1 MNIILTNDDGIDA
14 IGLRVLYER
23 LKKDGHRVGISAP
36 LSNQSGK
43 SQSINIRNS
52 YKVRKDSAFEYGVD
66 GTPADSVLFMVY
78 SSEFE
83 GFEPDVIISGINKGY
98 NVSSDVPYSGTC
110 GAAAEGAMNEYKAI
124 AVSAECSDDSVFYK
138 AAEFIAKNLK
148 ALYDNVLPYTYISV
162 NVPREGD
169 VDDWESAKL
178 AYFAHSNEI
187 EKGEPIAPQ
196 LTIYHNRIFD
206 RQEYKEVV
214 REKCEKE
221 QALRSDCEIVADKKI
236 SVSIISV
243 VPRTFSSHLTGLKL
257 NNDDL

>member
-110 GAAAEGAMNEYKAI
+110 GAAAEGAMNEYRAI
-124 AVSAECSDDSVFYK
+124 AVSAEYSDDSVFYK

-148 ALYDNVLPYTYISV
+148 ALCNNVLPYTYISV
-162 NVPREGD
+162 NVPREGN
-169 VDDWESAKL
+169 VDDWES
-178 AYFAHSNEI
+178 
-187 EKGEPIAPQ
+187 PQ

-221 QALRSDCEIVADKKI
+221 QALRSDCEVVADKKI